1 MNSDTNCEFV
11 QYLLTR
17 NSDPLFLSVNRWND
31 DHHWSRNFEKKK
43 LPKIRCTISMYSLR
57 MELDVFWPSTSRPAG
72 LWNTHTHIYIHTR
85 KSFIKV
91 DVCHGPT
98 RYKRI
103 TFSWRLP
110 NARVSSAGL
119 HFSAPPLYSVVS
131 GHDPMVHGRFVVDV
145 FLLSPRS
152 TVIILK
158 W

>member
-1 MNSDTNCEFV
+1 MIRTASSYSTYSLVIVTHYFWVWIGEMTITID
-11 QYLLTR
+11 LGIL
-17 NSDPLFLSVNRWND
+17 
-31 DHHWSRNFEKKK
+31 KKK
-43 LPKIRCTISMYSLR
+43 ITKIRCTISMYSLR

>member
-1 MNSDTNCEFV
+1 MNCEFV

-31 DHHWSRNFEKKK
+31 DHHWSRNFEKKNYQK
-43 LPKIRCTISMYSLR
+43 YGARYQCILYSLR
-57 MELDVFWPSTSRPAG
+57 VELDVFWPSTSRPAG
-72 LWNTHTHIYIHTR
+72 LWKTHTHTHTYIRTC

-131 GHDPMVHGRFVVDV
+131 GHDPMVHGRFVVEV